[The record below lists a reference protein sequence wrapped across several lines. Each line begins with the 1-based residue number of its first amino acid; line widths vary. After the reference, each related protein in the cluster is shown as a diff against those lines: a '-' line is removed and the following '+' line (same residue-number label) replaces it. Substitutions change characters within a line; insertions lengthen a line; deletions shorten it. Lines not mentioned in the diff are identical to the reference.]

1 MFQASGPHGACPG
14 PLAGLEVLPPWEGDL
29 NWSAPANPS
38 LLAWQ
43 HEDNASQKY
52 LCGWWKVNFS
62 ASLFFPGN
70 RGHCQIQQNRSRDG
84 ARRGPCRAS
93 EEPCS
98 PCPLL
103 LPPAIWPYGGAGGG
117 VGGSRCLESWHPAMP
132 GLEGPPACSG
142 SIPPLCLWVN

>member
-1 MFQASGPHGACPG
+1 MFQAAGTHGACPG
-14 PLAGLEVLPPWEGDL
+14 PLAGLEALLPWEGDL

-43 HEDNASQKY
+43 HEGNASQKY

-84 ARRGPCRAS
+84 ARRGPGRAS
-93 EEPCS
+93 EEAQLPMTTPPAS
-98 PCPLL
+98 CPLSL
-103 LPPAIWPYGGAGGG
+103 WWCGLQGGRL
-117 VGGSRCLESWHPAMP
+117 RCLESWRPAMP
-132 GLEGPPACSG
+132 GLNG
-142 SIPPLCLWVN
+142 SPQHALAQSHHCALG